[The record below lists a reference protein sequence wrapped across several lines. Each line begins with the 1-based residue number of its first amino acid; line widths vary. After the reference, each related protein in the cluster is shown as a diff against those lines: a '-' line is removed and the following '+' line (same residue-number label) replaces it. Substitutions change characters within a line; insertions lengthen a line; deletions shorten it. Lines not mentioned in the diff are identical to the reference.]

1 MTLED
6 WQSIAMQALK
16 DFISRLRAIMEARS
30 GDWRFSDGR
39 LGALQRLPAP
49 FLAIAVG
56 VFVFV
61 LLVSTRPE
69 TKPSTN
75 DERVW
80 SVVAQSVTYG
90 PVTPT
95 IKAFGEL
102 RAKKQVRLRALVSG
116 EVLSTSEKFED
127 GARVSRGD
135 VLVRIDKFVYETRL
149 DEARAALEGA
159 KALLAERAASA
170 ELAEQDFKRAEQLF
184 KKGTVSKKM
193 LDDLKTDFTIKTA
206 RKDQQ
211 QSNVDRHKVQ
221 VKRAQRDMKNTD
233 VVAPF
238 DGYITQISAREG
250 RVLNPNDQVAMLLGS
265 DNFEVV
271 FNLSDDEYGRFLQ
284 RNADVIG
291 RPVTVVWDLGNE
303 KITLGATIERVGA
316 QISQATRGVDIYAT
330 IEGNIPANL
339 RGGAFVEV
347 ELTAQP
353 VDNVMAIPKNALY
366 KNNRVYLVRDGRLEP
381 RTLIDFVDDGA
392 QVLLKSGLAIGDVV
406 LLTRFNEA
414 APGVAVKV
422 VEKP

>member
-6 WQSIAMQALK
+6 WQSTAMQALK
-16 DFISRLRAIMEARS
+16 DFISRLRAIMEARL
-30 GDWRFSDGR
+30 GDRRFSDGR
-39 LGALQRLPAP
+39 LGALRRLPAP

-80 SVVAQSVTYG
+80 SVVARSVTYG

-193 LDDLKTDFTIKTA
+193 LDDRKTDFTIKTA

-211 QSNVDRHKVQ
+211 QSTVDRHKVQ

-250 RVLNPNDQVAMLLGS
+250 RVLNPNDQVAMLLDS

-284 RNADVIG
+284 RNTDVIG
-291 RPVTVVWDLGNE
+291 RPVQVVWNVGGE
-303 KITLGATIERVGA
+303 KTTLEATIERVGA

-330 IEGNIPANL
+330 LEGKIPSNL

-353 VDNVMAIPKNALY
+353 VDGVMALPKDALY
-366 KNNRVYLVRDGRLEP
+366 TDNRVYLVRNGRLEP
-381 RTLIDFVDDGA
+381 RTLVDFVDDGA
-392 QVLLKSGLAIGDVV
+392 QVLLKSGLAVGDVV

-422 VEKP
+422 VEQP

>member
-1 MTLED
+1 MALED
-6 WQSIAMQALK
+6 WQSTAMQALK
-16 DFISRLRAIMEARS
+16 DFISRLRAIIEARL
-30 GDWRFSDGR
+30 GDRRFSDGR
-39 LGALQRLPAP
+39 LGALRRLPAP

-80 SVVAQSVTYG
+80 SVVARSVTYG

-95 IKAFGEL
+95 INAFGEL

-116 EVLSTSEKFED
+116 EVLSTSEKLED

-135 VLVRIDKFVYETRL
+135 VLVRIDKFFYETRL
-149 DEARAALEGA
+149 DEARAALKGA
-159 KALLAERAASA
+159 QALLSERAASA

-193 LDDLKTDFTIKTA
+193 LDDLKTDFAIKTA
-206 RKDQQ
+206 RKNQQ
-211 QSNVDRHKVQ
+211 ESNVDRHKVQ

-238 DGYITQISAREG
+238 DGYITQIAAREG

-330 IEGNIPANL
+330 IEGKIPANL
-339 RGGAFVEV
+339 RGGAFVQV

-353 VDNVMAIPKNALY
+353 VDAVMAIPKNALY
-366 KNNRVYLVRDGRLEP
+366 KNNRVYLVRGGRLEP

>member
-1 MTLED
+1 
-6 WQSIAMQALK
+6 MQALK
-16 DFISRLRAIMEARS
+16 DLIFRLRATLEARF
-30 GDWRFSDGR
+30 GDTYFSVRRR
-39 LGALQRLPAP
+39 LNLPAP
-49 FLAIAVG
+49 FLVIAAG

-80 SVVAQSVTYG
+80 SVVARSVAYG

-116 EVLSTSEKFED
+116 EVVSTSEKFED

-135 VLVRIDKFVYETRL
+135 VLVQIDKFVYETRL
-149 DEARAALEGA
+149 AEARAALKGA
-159 KALLAERAASA
+159 KALLVERAASA
-170 ELAEQDFKRAEQLF
+170 ELAEQDYKRADQLF
-184 KKGTVSKKM
+184 TKGTVSKKM
-193 LDDLKTDFTIKTA
+193 LDDRKTDFTIKSA

-221 VKRAQRDMKNTD
+221 VKRARRDLRNTS

-238 DGYITQISAREG
+238 DGYVTQISAREG
-250 RVLNPNDQVAMLLGS
+250 RVLNPNDQVAMLLDS

-284 RNADVIG
+284 RNTDVIG
-291 RPVTVVWDLGNE
+291 RPVQLVWNVGDE
-303 KITLGATIERVGA
+303 QTTLGATIERVGA

-330 IEGNIPANL
+330 LEGKIPSNL

-353 VDNVMAIPKNALY
+353 VDGVMALPKDALY
-366 KNNRVYLVRDGRLEP
+366 SDNRVYLVKDGRLEP
-381 RTLIDFVDDGA
+381 RTLVDFVDDGA
-392 QVLLKSGLAIGDVV
+392 QVLLKSGLADGEVV

-422 VEKP
+422 VDQP

>member
-1 MTLED
+1 
-6 WQSIAMQALK
+6 MQALK
-16 DFISRLRAIMEARS
+16 DFISRLRAIMEARL
-30 GDWRFSDGR
+30 GDRRFSDGR
-39 LGALQRLPAP
+39 LGALRRLPAP

-80 SVVAQSVTYG
+80 SVVARSVTYG

-149 DEARAALEGA
+149 DEARAALKGA

-184 KKGTVSKKM
+184 KKARFPKKCWMTAKPISPSKPRAKTNSNQPSTGTRFRSKE
-193 LDDLKTDFTIKTA
+193 
-206 RKDQQ
+206 
-211 QSNVDRHKVQ
+211 
-221 VKRAQRDMKNTD
+221 QRDMKNTD

-250 RVLNPNDQVAMLLGS
+250 RVLNPNDQVAMLLDS

-284 RNADVIG
+284 RNTDVIG
-291 RPVTVVWDLGNE
+291 RPVQVVWNVGGE
-303 KITLGATIERVGA
+303 KTTLEATIERVGA

-330 IEGNIPANL
+330 LEGKIPSNL

-353 VDNVMAIPKNALY
+353 VDGVMALPKNALY
-366 KNNRVYLVRDGRLEP
+366 TDNRVYLVRNGRLEP
-381 RTLIDFVDDGA
+381 RKLVDFVDDGA
-392 QVLLKSGLAIGDVV
+392 QVLLKSGLAVGDVV

-422 VEKP
+422 VEQPR

>member
-6 WQSIAMQALK
+6 WQSTAMQALK
-16 DFISRLRAIMEARS
+16 DFISRLRAIMEARL
-30 GDWRFSDGR
+30 GDRRFSDGR
-39 LGALQRLPAP
+39 LGALRRLPAP

-80 SVVAQSVTYG
+80 SVVARSVTYG

-193 LDDLKTDFTIKTA
+193 LDDRKTDLTIKTA

-211 QSNVDRHKVQ
+211 QSTVDRHKVQ

-250 RVLNPNDQVAMLLGS
+250 RVLNPNDQVAMLLDS

-284 RNADVIG
+284 RNTDVIG
-291 RPVTVVWDLGNE
+291 RPVQVVWNVGGE
-303 KITLGATIERVGA
+303 KTTLEATIERVGA
-316 QISQATRGVDIYAT
+316 QISQTTRGVDIYAT
-330 IEGNIPANL
+330 LEGKIPSNL

-353 VDNVMAIPKNALY
+353 VDGVMALPKDALY
-366 KNNRVYLVRDGRLEP
+366 TDNRVYLVRNGRLEP
-381 RTLIDFVDDGA
+381 RTLVDFVDDGA
-392 QVLLKSGLAIGDVV
+392 QVLLKSGLAVGDVV

-422 VEKP
+422 VEQP

>member
-1 MTLED
+1 MTLKD

-16 DFISRLRAIMEARS
+16 DLIFRLRATLEARF
-30 GDWRFSDGR
+30 GDTYFSVRRR
-39 LGALQRLPAP
+39 LNLPAP
-49 FLAIAVG
+49 FLVIAAG

-80 SVVAQSVTYG
+80 SVVARSVAYG

-116 EVLSTSEKFED
+116 EVVSTSEKFED

-135 VLVRIDKFVYETRL
+135 VLVQIDKFVYETRL
-149 DEARAALEGA
+149 AEARAALKGA
-159 KALLAERAASA
+159 KALLVERAASA
-170 ELAEQDFKRAEQLF
+170 ELAEQDYKRADQLF
-184 KKGTVSKKM
+184 TKGTVSKKM
-193 LDDLKTDFTIKTA
+193 LDDRKTDFTIKSA

-211 QSNVDRHKVQ
+211 QSTVDRQKVQ
-221 VKRAQRDMKNTD
+221 VKRARRDLKNTS

-238 DGYITQISAREG
+238 DGYVTQISAREG
-250 RVLNPNDQVAMLLGS
+250 RVLNPNDQVAMLLDS

-284 RNADVIG
+284 RNTDVIG
-291 RPVTVVWDLGNE
+291 RPVQLVWNVGDE
-303 KITLGATIERVGA
+303 QTTLGATIERVGA

-330 IEGNIPANL
+330 LEGKIPSNL

-353 VDNVMAIPKNALY
+353 VDGVMALPKDALY
-366 KNNRVYLVRDGRLEP
+366 SDNRVYLVKDGRLEP
-381 RTLIDFVDDGA
+381 RTLVDFVDDGA
-392 QVLLKSGLAIGDVV
+392 QVLLKTGLADGEVV

-422 VEKP
+422 VDQP

>member
-1 MTLED
+1 MTLKD

-16 DFISRLRAIMEARS
+16 DLIFRLRATLEARF
-30 GDWRFSDGR
+30 GDTYFTVRRR
-39 LGALQRLPAP
+39 LNLPAP
-49 FLAIAVG
+49 FLVIAAG

-80 SVVAQSVTYG
+80 SVVARSVAYG

-116 EVLSTSEKFED
+116 EVVSTSEKFED

-135 VLVRIDKFVYETRL
+135 VLVQIDKFVYETRL
-149 DEARAALEGA
+149 AEARAALKGA
-159 KALLAERAASA
+159 KALLVERAASA
-170 ELAEQDFKRAEQLF
+170 ELAEQDYKRADQLF
-184 KKGTVSKKM
+184 TKGTVSKKM
-193 LDDLKTDFTIKTA
+193 LDDRKTDFTIKSA

-211 QSNVDRHKVQ
+211 QSTVDRQKVQ
-221 VKRAQRDMKNTD
+221 VKRARRDLKNTS

-238 DGYITQISAREG
+238 DGYVTQISAREG
-250 RVLNPNDQVAMLLGS
+250 RVLNPNDQVAMLLDS

-284 RNADVIG
+284 RNTDVIG
-291 RPVTVVWDLGNE
+291 RPVQLVWNVGDE
-303 KITLGATIERVGA
+303 QTTLGATIERVGA

-330 IEGNIPANL
+330 LEGKIPSNL

-353 VDNVMAIPKNALY
+353 VDGVMALPKDALY
-366 KNNRVYLVRDGRLEP
+366 SDNRVYLVKDGRLEP
-381 RTLIDFVDDGA
+381 RTLVDFVDDGA
-392 QVLLKSGLAIGDVV
+392 QVLLKSGLADGEVV

-422 VEKP
+422 VDQP

>member
-1 MTLED
+1 
-6 WQSIAMQALK
+6 MQALK
-16 DFISRLRAIMEARS
+16 DLIFRLRATLEARF
-30 GDWRFSDGR
+30 GDTYFSVRRR
-39 LGALQRLPAP
+39 LNLPAP
-49 FLAIAVG
+49 FLVIAAG

-80 SVVAQSVTYG
+80 SVVARSVAYG

-116 EVLSTSEKFED
+116 EVVSTSEKFED

-135 VLVRIDKFVYETRL
+135 VLVQIDKFVYETRL
-149 DEARAALEGA
+149 AEARADLKGA
-159 KALLAERAASA
+159 KALLVERAASA
-170 ELAEQDFKRAEQLF
+170 ELAEQDYKRADQLF
-184 KKGTVSKKM
+184 TKGTVSKKM
-193 LDDLKTDFTIKTA
+193 LDDRKTDFTIKSA

-211 QSNVDRHKVQ
+211 QSTVDRHKVQ
-221 VKRAQRDMKNTD
+221 VKRARRDLKNTS

-238 DGYITQISAREG
+238 DGYVTQISAREG
-250 RVLNPNDQVAMLLGS
+250 RVLNPNDQVAMLLDS

-284 RNADVIG
+284 RNTDVIG
-291 RPVTVVWDLGNE
+291 RPVQLVWNVGYE
-303 KITLGATIERVGA
+303 QTTLGATIERVGA

-330 IEGNIPANL
+330 LEGKIPSNL

-353 VDNVMAIPKNALY
+353 VDGVMALPKDALY
-366 KNNRVYLVRDGRLEP
+366 SDNRVYLVKDGRLEP
-381 RTLIDFVDDGA
+381 RTLVDFVDDGA
-392 QVLLKSGLAIGDVV
+392 QVLLKSGLADGEVV

-422 VEKP
+422 VDQP

>member
-6 WQSIAMQALK
+6 WQSTAMQALK
-16 DFISRLRAIMEARS
+16 DFISRLRAIMEARL
-30 GDWRFSDGR
+30 GDRRFSDGR
-39 LGALQRLPAP
+39 LGALRRLPAP

-80 SVVAQSVTYG
+80 SVVARSVTYG

-149 DEARAALEGA
+149 DEARAALKGA

-193 LDDLKTDFTIKTA
+193 LDDRKTDFTIKTA

-211 QSNVDRHKVQ
+211 QSTVDRHKVQ

-250 RVLNPNDQVAMLLGS
+250 RVLNPNDQVAMLLDS

-284 RNADVIG
+284 RNTDVIG
-291 RPVTVVWDLGNE
+291 RPVQVVWNVGGE
-303 KITLGATIERVGA
+303 KTTLEATIERVGA

-330 IEGNIPANL
+330 LEGKIPQIARRGFC
-339 RGGAFVEV
+339 RGG
-347 ELTAQP
+347 TYRQP
-353 VDNVMAIPKNALY
+353 VDGVMALPKDALY
-366 KNNRVYLVRDGRLEP
+366 TDNRVYLVRNGRLEP
-381 RTLIDFVDDGA
+381 RKLVDFVDDGA
-392 QVLLKSGLAIGDVV
+392 QVLLKSGLAVGDVV

-422 VEKP
+422 VDQP

>member
-6 WQSIAMQALK
+6 WQSTAMQALK
-16 DFISRLRAIMEARS
+16 DFISRLRAIMEARL
-30 GDWRFSDGR
+30 GDRRFSDGR
-39 LGALQRLPAP
+39 LGALRRLPAP

-80 SVVAQSVTYG
+80 SVVARSVTYG
-90 PVTPT
+90 PITPT

-193 LDDLKTDFTIKTA
+193 LDDRKTDFTIKTA

-211 QSNVDRHKVQ
+211 QSTVDRHKVQ

-250 RVLNPNDQVAMLLGS
+250 RVLNPNDQVAMLLDS

-284 RNADVIG
+284 RNTDVIG
-291 RPVTVVWDLGNE
+291 RPVQVVWNVGGE
-303 KITLGATIERVGA
+303 KTALEATIERVGA

-330 IEGNIPANL
+330 LEGKIPSNL

-353 VDNVMAIPKNALY
+353 VDGVMALPKDALY
-366 KNNRVYLVRDGRLEP
+366 TDNRVYLVRNGRLEP
-381 RTLIDFVDDGA
+381 RTLVDFVDDGA
-392 QVLLKSGLAIGDVV
+392 QVLLKSGLAVGDVV

-422 VEKP
+422 VERP